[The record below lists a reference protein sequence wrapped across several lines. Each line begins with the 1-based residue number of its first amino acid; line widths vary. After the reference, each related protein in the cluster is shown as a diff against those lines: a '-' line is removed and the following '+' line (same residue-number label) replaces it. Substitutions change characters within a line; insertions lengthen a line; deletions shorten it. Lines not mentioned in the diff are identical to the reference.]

1 MRPPRTAYIL
11 LWFPK
16 ASETFIFNEVNT
28 LRKLGLPVM
37 VFCLYGT
44 RAAGL
49 SPEMEA
55 GAGDVERLGLPLLK
69 KIFADFLYWWKRDRR
84 CLVKLLW
91 SVPEKR
97 WRGLEKTAE
106 NMWALLCSLHLARR
120 FQEEKI
126 EHIHAPW
133 AGGPATAAW
142 QASLLTG
149 IPFSFTA
156 HARDIYPT
164 DGVLSD
170 KIHNATFVR
179 NISQH
184 NIDYMKKFAGNDM
197 GKIHL
202 TYYGVPLKETGPAPV
217 AMQAPLQLLALGRF
231 VGKKGFDHLIRCCR
245 ILLDSGLDF
254 QLTLAGD
261 GPHRKRLK
269 QLARRLGLDKRISFP
284 GFIPHNRVPALLR
297 TADIFLMPSVVHSS
311 GDRDGLPNVLL
322 EAMLH
327 RVPVISTD
335 IVGIPELITNG
346 VNGVLV
352 PEKDPAALARA
363 VRQLAGSR
371 QAALA
376 MAEQGR
382 KVVLNKFDSG
392 RNYQKVMDLIIANS
406 APGPAEAL
414 STG

>member
-1 MRPPRTAYIL
+1 MRQ
-11 LWFPK
+11 
-16 ASETFIFNEVNT
+16 
-28 LRKLGLPVM
+28 LGLLIK
-37 VFCLYGT
+37 VFCLYGP
-44 RAAGL
+44 RGEEM
-49 SPEMEA
+49 SPEMQT

-69 KIFADFLYWWKRDRR
+69 RIGADFFYWWKRDRR
-84 CLVKLLW
+84 CLIKLLC
-91 SVPEKR
+91 SVPKKR

-106 NMWALLCSLHLARR
+106 NMWAVLCSLHLARR

-126 EHIHAPW
+126 QHIHAPW

-164 DGVLSD
+164 DGVLAD
-170 KIHNATFVR
+170 KIRAASFVR
-179 NISQH
+179 SISRH
-184 NIDYMKKFAGNDM
+184 NIDYMKGFAGNHIK
-197 GKIHL
+197 KIHL
-202 TYYGVPLKETGPAPV
+202 TYYGVPLEESGPAPV

-245 ILLDSGLDF
+245 LLLDSGLDF

-261 GPHRKRLK
+261 GPW
-269 QLARRLGLDKRISFP
+269 ARRLKRLTRQLALGRRISFP
-284 GFIPHNRVPALLR
+284 GFIPHHRVPALLR
-297 TADIFLMPSVVHSS
+297 TADIFLMPSVVHAS

-327 RVPVISTD
+327 RVPVVATD
-335 IVGIPELITNG
+335 IVGIPELIDNG
-346 VNGVLV
+346 VSGLLV

-363 VRQLAGSR
+363 VRQLASSR
-371 QAALA
+371 QAARA

-382 KVVLNKFDSG
+382 QVVRNRFDPR

-406 APGPAEAL
+406 IPGPAEAPAA
-414 STG
+414 G